1 MEVRDPFNRLPAGVA
16 QAPKRAR
23 LIVFE
28 GTDGA
33 GKTTAARRL
42 VERLRSEGHSVSW
55 HPNRTFRRVRDALN
69 RLAADEGHEDR
80 YAMLGTGF
88 NQLLRGV
95 FKFRE
100 LLEVLP
106 ELQRDDHWVVVDRY
120 TYAHLALA
128 GAFRT
133 DNLSLLRSIY
143 AVYPSPD
150 ITFYLDVAA
159 ETAAE
164 RVRVRG
170 VDSNPVEFL
179 ADFRR
184 AFHELDEFAGFEV
197 IDAAASPDVVFAQ
210 VWARTTALVESLT
223 PMPA

>member
-1 MEVRDPFNRLPAGVA
+1 MEVRAPFNSLPDGVRP
-16 QAPKRAR
+16 APKKAR
-23 LIVFE
+23 LIAFE

-42 VERLRSEGHSVSW
+42 VEQLRAAGHSVSW
-55 HPNRTFRRVRDALN
+55 HPNHTFGRVRDALN
-69 RLAADEGHEDR
+69 RLAVDEGYEDR
-80 YAMLGTGF
+80 YGMLGNDF
-88 NQLLRGV
+88 AQLIRGV

-106 ELQRDDHWVVVDRY
+106 QLQRSDHWVVVDRY
-120 TYAHLALA
+120 IYAHLALA
-128 GAFRT
+128 EAFET
-133 DNLSLLRSIY
+133 GNLSLLRSIY
-143 AVYPSPD
+143 SVYPQPD

-184 AFHELDEFAGFEV
+184 AFHHLDEFADFEV
-197 IDAAASPDVVFAQ
+197 IDAAAPADVVFGQ
-210 VWARTTALVESLT
+210 VWERTLALVE
-223 PMPA
+223 PPAHIPA